1 MRTTGWMFGR
11 IGALAL
17 IGIGVGW
24 PFGFPQDSA
33 RSSIPTTVI
42 LVRHADRDGQKDALT
57 AAGDARARE
66 LAHVAAKSAVS
77 AIYCTKT
84 VRTRKTAE
92 PLAAALSLTPVE
104 LEPADVGGLLK
115 AILSTHRGRTVLAV
129 GHSNT
134 VPKLIAAAGGP
145 KLPDL
150 AESDFD
156 DLYVLTIGAG
166 SPPEVSLV
174 SLQYGAATP

>member
-1 MRTTGWMFGR
+1 M
-11 IGALAL
+11 
-17 IGIGVGW
+17 
-24 PFGFPQDSA
+24 
-33 RSSIPTTVI
+33 I

-66 LAHVAAKSAVS
+66 LAHVASKAGVS

-104 LEPADVGGLLK
+104 LEPADVAGLVK
-115 AILSTHRGRTVLAV
+115 AILANQRSKTVLAV

-134 VPKLIAAAGGP
+134 IPKIIAAAGGP
-145 KLPDL
+145 KLDDL

-156 DLYVLTIGAG
+156 DLYVLTIGSG
-166 SPPEVSLV
+166 SPAEVSLV